1 MRETG
6 GDPGKYIAGWQL
18 SRSMA
23 RGVIRC
29 AECNC
34 HPAICMAAETSRDC
48 RGCSQV
54 ANIAAEC
61 CCWQAAQ
68 GLA

>member
-1 MRETG
+1 LA
-6 GDPGKYIAGWQL
+6 KK
-18 SRSMA
+18 
-23 RGVIRC
+23 VIRC

-34 HPAICMAAETSRDC
+34 YPAICMDAETARDC

-54 ANIAAEC
+54 ANVSAEC
-61 CCWQAAQ
+61 CCWQAAH

>member
-1 MRETG
+1 
-6 GDPGKYIAGWQL
+6 
-18 SRSMA
+18 MA
-23 RGVIRC
+23 RSRVIRC

-34 HPAICMAAETSRDC
+34 YPRICMAAETPRDC
-48 RGCSQV
+48 KGCSQV

-61 CCWQAAQ
+61 CCWQAAH